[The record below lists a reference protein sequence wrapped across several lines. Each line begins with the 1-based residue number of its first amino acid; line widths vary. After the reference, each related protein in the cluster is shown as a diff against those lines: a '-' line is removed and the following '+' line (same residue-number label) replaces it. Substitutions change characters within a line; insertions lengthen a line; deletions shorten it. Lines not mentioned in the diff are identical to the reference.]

1 MTADPFVELRGEVL
15 REHVDVMDA
24 VAQAT
29 PGASRMTEPWR
40 KGRAMTYFDHYAG
53 QTSRQPGDL
62 VEMDPY
68 IVLEG
73 EAAEDTIRRFY
84 DAAIRAAEAVQ

>member
-1 MTADPFVELRGEVL
+1 VTAP
-15 REHVDVMDA
+15 
-24 VAQAT
+24 
-29 PGASRMTEPWR
+29 
-40 KGRAMTYFDHYAG
+40 TYFDHYAG